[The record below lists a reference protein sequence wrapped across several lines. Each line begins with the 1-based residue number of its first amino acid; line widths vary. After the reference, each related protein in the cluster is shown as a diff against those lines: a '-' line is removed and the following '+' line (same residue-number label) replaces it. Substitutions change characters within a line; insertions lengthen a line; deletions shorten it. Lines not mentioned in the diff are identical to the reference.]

1 MLDTLTHKKNLVLE
15 RQKAYQHS
23 HKPIYYRPP
32 RSGLYLGL
40 YKSGFALGVAG
51 IAYSAYSLVKGKN

>member
-1 MLDTLTHKKNLVLE
+1 MLDALVHKKNVVPE
-15 RQKAYQHS
+15 RQRVYQQS

-32 RSGLYLGL
+32 RSGLYMSL
-40 YKSGFALGVAG
+40 YKSGFAVGVVG

>member
-1 MLDTLTHKKNLVLE
+1 MTQSFSAEKNLVLE